1 MFPAA
6 IGGEIATAS
15 NDLRVVAIKTAL
27 FTIG

>member
-15 NDLRVVAIKTAL
+15 NDLRVVAIKTGS

>member
-27 FTIG
+27 FIVG